1 MTKFE
6 VNNKDHRSK
15 KIYIIRELTKTES
28 TDIINRKLVVKFS
41 NSIRINN
48 ITMMYNVALG
58 LILSN
63 MESDLTA
70 LKNLIYFTA
79 KVVTAQLSIRLKI
92 EKGQPC
98 K

>member
-1 MTKFE
+1 
-6 VNNKDHRSK
+6 
-15 KIYIIRELTKTES
+15 
-28 TDIINRKLVVKFS
+28 
-41 NSIRINN
+41 
-48 ITMMYNVALG
+48 MMYNVALG

-70 LKNLIYFTA
+70 LKNLIDFTA